1 VIAAFTT
8 DETLLGLKL
17 AFLVLLYLFIVLVVR
32 SATRQVV
39 AAPQESMV
47 ISARDAAVLRAQVAP
62 PSVRLVVRSS
72 PVFKAGTAVEI
83 SGLTRVGRAA
93 ESEILL
99 EGDTTVSSNHASLE
113 SRLDGLWVED
123 NGSTNG
129 TFVNDAPVTAARLLQ
144 GGDVVRFGQ
153 TELVVDA

>member
-1 VIAAFTT
+1 MAAFTT

-39 AAPQESMV
+39 AAPQESM
-47 ISARDAAVLRAQVAP
+47 ILSARDAAALRAHVAP

-72 PVFKAGTAVEI
+72 PVFEAGTAVEI
-83 SGLTRVGRAA
+83 SGPTRVGRAA
-93 ESEILL
+93 ECEILL

-113 SRLDGLWVED
+113 SRFDGLWVED

-129 TFVNDAPVTAARLLQ
+129 TFVNDAPVTAARLLH
-144 GGDVVRFGQ
+144 GGDVIRFGQ

>member
-1 VIAAFTT
+1 VTVAFTT

-17 AFLVLLYLFIVLVVR
+17 GFLVLLYLFIVLVVR

-47 ISARDAAVLRAQVAP
+47 ISARDAMSLRAQVTP

-72 PVFKAGTAVEI
+72 PVFAAGTAVEI

-99 EGDTTVSSNHASLE
+99 EGDSTVSSNHAALE
-113 SRLDGLWVED
+113 ARLDGLWVED
-123 NGSTNG
+123 SGSTNG

-144 GGDVVRFGQ
+144 RDDVVRFGQ
-153 TELVVDA
+153 TELVVEG

>member
-1 VIAAFTT
+1 VTVAFTT

-17 AFLVLLYLFIVLVVR
+17 GFLVLLYLFIVLVVR

-47 ISARDAAVLRAQVAP
+47 ISARDAMSLRAQVTP
-62 PSVRLVVRSS
+62 PSVRLVVRAS
-72 PVFKAGTAVEI
+72 PVFAAGTAVEI
-83 SGLTRVGRAA
+83 SGVTRVGRAA

-99 EGDTTVSSNHASLE
+99 EGDSTVSSNHATLE
-113 SRLDGLWVED
+113 ARFDGLWVED
-123 NGSTNG
+123 SGSTNG

-144 GGDVVRFGQ
+144 NGDVVRFGQ
-153 TELVVDA
+153 TELVVEG

>member
-1 VIAAFTT
+1 MNVAFTT

-17 AFLVLLYLFIVLVVR
+17 GFLVLLYLFIVLVVR

-47 ISARDAAVLRAQVAP
+47 ISARDAMSLRAQLTP

-72 PVFKAGTAVEI
+72 PVFEAGSAVEI
-83 SGLTRVGRAA
+83 SGLARVGRAA

-99 EGDTTVSSNHASLE
+99 EGDSTVSSNHAALE
-113 SRLDGLWVED
+113 ARLDGLWVED
-123 NGSTNG
+123 SGSTNG

-144 GGDVVRFGQ
+144 RDDVVRFGQ
-153 TELVVDA
+153 TELVVEG